1 MVAKHVA
8 LTSVLSAAVDAR
20 NLLELSELE
29 QELACDD
36 SLTDSFNRLDK
47 AMSDAQAFVC
57 VCVCVCACVR
67 VCVCVYASYNIHTY
81 TYVYTYME
89 TVR

>member
-1 MVAKHVA
+1 MGRQGVVAKHVA

-57 VCVCVCACVR
+57 VCVCV
-67 VCVCVYASYNIHTY
+67 YATYNIHTY

-89 TVR
+89 TMR